1 MSNYANLLE
10 EASAIICR
18 AKVYD
23 PRRMVNA
30 NLYILAANVMEEL
43 VEALVTVSNQNRN
56 LRADLELT
64 KRDYEANLEEL
75 LRVSETHEQVSAQ
88 NDTLRALAQILS
100 EYKNIKVN
108 LFVMPDDG
116 IEEDSVNE

>member
-116 IEEDSVNE
+116 IEEDSGNE